1 MATPDEKREAAERL
15 IQVADLEEEAEEAK
29 TEIETSLDIKLTGFL
44 QDLGVVDES
53 EAIIKLSQEFSVN
66 ASVAKK
72 YLDNFPDKYLVKEQY
87 VPDIIKDM
95 RKERRS
101 LKGDY
106 REKMSKAIDTLID
119 GYSEHLEKCIDSIYW
134 IAPYKSALQ
143 QMRYTEGDLLKIHS
157 IKDIESR
164 RNIVDSLCKFWEA
177 QLEQSEISY
186 GDKYSSLQKEMNNAK
201 REFRKHVS
209 EIGSIKKSIRDETN
223 EFILK
228 AVCNHQGISARE
240 ILESMPKKL
249 YERNSIKIIPQ
260 IIKKLDITDI
270 DGAYYK
276 LDDEIKKN
284 IWAYTAAFIDSD
296 GYITVD
302 RSMNPR
308 VGLVA
313 TGDRGKAFMLEI
325 HKAIGFGRLHLDQK
339 SPQDTRPVN
348 RLNFYS
354 QDDVKKLLT
363 NCRPHFRMKGK
374 NADLLLELVR
384 MKKSYKKAD
393 WYKSRCE
400 EIFKLMKYEN
410 HKDHVGYDFTK
421 DNIDIET
428 VAKLHDNCKMSVMDE
443 LESIIKSNQALIQS
457 YPRLKLLPPQAVEEF
472 KQALDD
478 SLDFRDAGKIITDL
492 FAKYGVK
499 SAQVGRIGR

>member
-1 MATPDEKREAAERL
+1 M
-15 IQVADLEEEAEEAK
+15 QVADLEEEAEDAK
-29 TEIETSLDIKLTGFL
+29 SEIETSLDIKLTGFL
-44 QDLGVVDES
+44 QDLGIVDES
-53 EAIIKLSQEFSVN
+53 EAIIKISQEFGIN
-66 ASVAKK
+66 ASIARKH
-72 YLDNFPDKYLVKEQY
+72 LDNFPDKYLIKEQY
-87 VPDIIKDM
+87 VPDIVKEM
-95 RKERRS
+95 RKERRG
-101 LKGDY
+101 LKGEY
-106 REKMSKAIDTLID
+106 RDKMSKAIDTLID

-134 IAPYKSALQ
+134 LSPYKPALQ
-143 QMRYTEGDLLKIHS
+143 QMRYTEGDLLKLHS
-157 IKDIESR
+157 VKDVATR
-164 RNIVDSLCKFWEA
+164 RNIIEPICKYWES
-177 QLEQSEISY
+177 QIEQSGMPY
-186 GDKYSSLQKEMNNAK
+186 GEKYSALQKKMNISK
-201 REFRKHVS
+201 REFRKRITD
-209 EIGSIKKSIRDETN
+209 IGNIKKSIRQETN

-228 AVCNHQGISARE
+228 SVCDNQGISARE
-240 ILESMPKKL
+240 ILESMPQKL
-249 YERNSIKIIPQ
+249 YKRNSIKMIPQ
-260 IIKKLDITDI
+260 LVKKLDITDV

-339 SPQDTRPVN
+339 SPQNTRPVN

-354 QDDVKKLLT
+354 QDDVRKLLT
-363 NCRPHFRMKGK
+363 HCRPHFRMKGK

-384 MKKSYKKAD
+384 MKKSHKKAE
-393 WYKSRCE
+393 WYKQRCD

-428 VAKLHDNCKMSVMDE
+428 VAKLHNNCKMNIMDE
-443 LESIIKSNQALIQS
+443 LEN
-457 YPRLKLLPPQAVEEF
+457 
-472 KQALDD
+472 
-478 SLDFRDAGKIITDL
+478 
-492 FAKYGVK
+492 
-499 SAQVGRIGR
+499 VGAILA

>member
-15 IQVADLEEEAEEAK
+15 IQVADLEDEAEEAK

-201 REFRKHVS
+201 REFRKYLS
-209 EIGSIKKSIRDETN
+209 ENGSIKKSIRDETN

-228 AVCNHQGISARE
+228 AVSQSR
-240 ILESMPKKL
+240 SV
-249 YERNSIKIIPQ
+249 
-260 IIKKLDITDI
+260 
-270 DGAYYK
+270 
-276 LDDEIKKN
+276 N
-284 IWAYTAAFIDSD
+284 I
-296 GYITVD
+296 
-302 RSMNPR
+302 
-308 VGLVA
+308 
-313 TGDRGKAFMLEI
+313 
-325 HKAIGFGRLHLDQK
+325 
-339 SPQDTRPVN
+339 
-348 RLNFYS
+348 
-354 QDDVKKLLT
+354 
-363 NCRPHFRMKGK
+363 
-374 NADLLLELVR
+374 
-384 MKKSYKKAD
+384 
-393 WYKSRCE
+393 
-400 EIFKLMKYEN
+400 
-410 HKDHVGYDFTK
+410 
-421 DNIDIET
+421 
-428 VAKLHDNCKMSVMDE
+428 
-443 LESIIKSNQALIQS
+443 
-457 YPRLKLLPPQAVEEF
+457 
-472 KQALDD
+472 
-478 SLDFRDAGKIITDL
+478 
-492 FAKYGVK
+492 
-499 SAQVGRIGR
+499 